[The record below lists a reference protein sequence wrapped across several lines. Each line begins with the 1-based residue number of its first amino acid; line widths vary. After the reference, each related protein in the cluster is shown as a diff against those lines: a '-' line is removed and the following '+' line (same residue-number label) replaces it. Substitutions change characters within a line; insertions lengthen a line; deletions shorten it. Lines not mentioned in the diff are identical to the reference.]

1 MKNLRDIIFSCILGL
16 SLLSLNSYSQGVNCS
31 DNYEKALQF
40 YNYGMADS
48 ALSILNPCLEHTKV
62 LKGLSNQ
69 ICADIFRLA
78 ALSSIMTGNPEEADE
93 YIAQLLK
100 YQPDYKNNIR
110 EDDLEE
116 FKLILNSKSAQPDL
130 ILGVSAGINIPFLKL
145 ENQYS
150 DYEAQES
157 YYDLEGNLGFQF
169 AVAAEKTLTKNISLE
184 VAAGYT
190 KFLFKYHTR
199 SMSIGETQY
208 DQSLSYI
215 EIPVL
220 ARYYFSTNGH
230 LKPYLEGGLSGKF
243 SIYVREKSEDYGR
256 YWLTES
262 TESDSKM
269 ILASFMTDIEN
280 IGLAVGG
287 GLSYNLKNSSLKLD
301 VRYIHNFKSSG
312 RISKFDDISGY
323 EDIPEGEDFSYTN
336 DINLIHLKNAQISL
350 GYYYNL
356 KYRVF

>member
-1 MKNLRDIIFSCILGL
+1 MKKFRTTIFSCILGL
-16 SLLSLNSYSQGVNCS
+16 SFLSFKSYSQGVNCS
-31 DNYEKALQF
+31 DNYEKALQL

-48 ALSILNPCLEHTKV
+48 ALSILKPCLEHTKA
-62 LKGLSNQ
+62 LKGLAKET
-69 ICADIFRLA
+69 CADIFRLA
-78 ALSSIMTGNPEEADE
+78 ALSSIMTGIPKKANE
-93 YIAQLLK
+93 YITQLLK

-110 EDDLEE
+110 DDDLEE

-130 ILGVSAGINIPFLKL
+130 ILGVRAGINIPFLKL

-150 DYEAQES
+150 DYDAQES
-157 YYDLEGNLGFQF
+157 YYDLEGNIGYQF
-169 AVAAEKTLTKNISLE
+169 AVAVEKTLSKNISLE

-190 KFLFKYHTR
+190 QFMFKYYTR
-199 SMSIGETQY
+199 SLSIGEQQY
-208 DQSLSYI
+208 DQSISYI

-220 ARYYFSTNGH
+220 ARYYFNTKGH
-230 LKPYLEGGLSGKF
+230 LKPYIQGGLSGKF
-243 SIYVREKSEDYGR
+243 SLYAREKSDDYGR
-256 YWLTES
+256 YWLTKS
-262 TESDSKM
+262 SKYDSEM
-269 ILASFMTDIEN
+269 ILASFITDMEN
-280 IGLAVGG
+280 VGLAVGG
-287 GLSYNLKNSSLKLD
+287 GLSYNLKNSSIRLD

-350 GYYYNL
+350 GYFYNL